1 MLKKYP
7 IVVKTHQCCL
17 VAETE
22 RRQWNETIAE
32 TNQRLLFPV
41 TRGVSQ
47 VHLHIYK
54 KAAVQITEATPLSR
68 NEPPLSAK

>member
-1 MLKKYP
+1 MLKRYP
-7 IVVKTHQCCL
+7 LFVKTHQCCL
-17 VAETE
+17 VAEKE

-47 VHLHIYK
+47 VRLHLYK
-54 KAAVQITEATPLSR
+54 KAAIQITEATPLSR
-68 NEPPLSAK
+68 NERPLSAK